1 MSETPILNA
10 PVYPHGYVTG
20 RYLTAVADGPDDD
33 HLMDFTPAKGKV
45 IFTPETVIRRHEGP
59 SPALVVQRPVECPIN
74 SQGYLTSPDGWR
86 GVYLIVGIYSV
97 RFEVQGAQVP
107 GPKRIEVKETHTL
120 DAPLDL
126 VLSMPEVVPPGSVV
140 VVNETTAQR
149 AEAAAAR
156 AEAVV
161 TNLESEV
168 RAVVLASPE
177 LKGAKGDPG
186 ATGPAGPVGPAGPK
200 GATGPAGPKGDA
212 GAKGDPGAPGALANA
227 SSYILVGPGRPD
239 QPATTGGVI
248 KGSEPVG
255 AEYRS
260 TDGAGEG
267 LFDWMK
273 RPTGWEIAGGVGGSV
288 PIFATLAEAEAWEAK
303 NQGKTALTLE
313 KFVPDTTAP
322 TPGVLS
328 VTPAHNSA
336 VLSVSGA
343 TDDRAVTGYAF
354 QVGTSGAWSA
364 WQSSPS
370 FTATGLTAS
379 TAYTFRHK
387 VKDAAGNETLG
398 TSVAKSTTAAPVAD
412 TTAPTWS
419 ATLTL
424 GTPTETSVV
433 VTASALATDNVGVT
447 GYEVTYNGTAWSS
460 ITPSGSNF
468 TLTGTAGTTYSSTKL
483 RAKDAAGNASA
494 PLAVPTYTMKVPAV
508 QAGDVITSDA
518 YTLYADG
525 TVLGG
530 KFTDATL
537 GGAPMQYGSNET
549 AQVSGGSAVIPA
561 KGNSAL
567 LSIDRQDR
575 ELSLTVRATS
585 TDDVWMVV
593 RANGVQR
600 IRLDLKNN
608 GVISTI
614 LQGPAGAVF
623 GPGLPAGS
631 YKVGDRLAIGATGNT
646 GYVSING
653 VRKLELPDLQGNTFP
668 LCGVMNAGAG
678 FAWDDLVVK
687 AL

>member
-107 GPKRIEVKETHTL
+107 GPKRIEVKETHTP

-177 LKGAKGDPG
+177 LKGKKGD
-186 ATGPAGPVGPAGPK
+186 
-200 GATGPAGPKGDA
+200 KGD
-212 GAKGDPGAPGALANA
+212 KGDPGAPGALANA

-239 QPATTGGVI
+239 RPATTNGVI
-248 KGSEPVG
+248 TGKEPVG

-260 TDGAGEG
+260 TDGAGED

-273 RPTGWEIAGGVGGSV
+273 RPTGWELAGGVGGSV
-288 PIFATLAEAEAWEAK
+288 PIFATLAEAAAWEAK
-303 NQGKTALTLE
+303 NPGKTALTLE
-313 KFVPDTTAP
+313 PSTPDTTAP

-354 QVGTSGAWSA
+354 QVGASGAWSV

-379 TAYTFRHK
+379 TSYAFRHK
-387 VKDAAGNETLG
+387 VRDRAGNEALG
-398 TSVAKSTTAAPVAD
+398 SAVTATTAAKP
-412 TTAPTWS
+412 P
-419 ATLTL
+419 
-424 GTPTETSVV
+424 
-433 VTASALATDNVGVT
+433 
-447 GYEVTYNGTAWSS
+447 
-460 ITPSGSNF
+460 
-468 TLTGTAGTTYSSTKL
+468 
-483 RAKDAAGNASA
+483 
-494 PLAVPTYTMKVPAV
+494 V
-508 QAGDVITSDA
+508 QAGDVMTSDA

-525 TVLGG
+525 SLVNG

-537 GGAPMQYGSNET
+537 GGEPQAYTVAVNADGAVYQGGALSWAKRAIVALPLTREDKEVSFTVKALSTTGDKFYLTLRLAGSNGT
-549 AQVSGGSAVIPA
+549 RFIFGS
-561 KGNSAL
+561 
-567 LSIDRQDR
+567 
-575 ELSLTVRATS
+575 
-585 TDDVWMVV
+585 
-593 RANGVQR
+593 NGSVTT
-600 IRLDLKNN
+600 L
-608 GVISTI
+608 
-614 LQGPAGAVF
+614 LQGPAGNIS
-623 GPGLPAGS
+623 GPNLPAGTVKAGS
-631 YKVGDRLAIGATGNT
+631 QITFGVKGDT
-646 GYVSING
+646 GYFIIDG
-653 VRKLELPDLQGNTFP
+653 VRTDIPSLQGNTG
-668 LCGVMNAGAG
+668 GVLHIDNGAG
-678 FAWDDLVVK
+678 GAIDNLVVK